1 MGIIS
6 NSKSHNMEN
15 AKEISSNDKST
26 LDISSKLIMGGTQYS
41 NIMSI
46 ALLRDCSDGRLADI
60 LKKNHCQF
68 VTTGNDMYII
78 FNKPA
83 RAIAKLAGRSG
94 VPSFIYCHAN
104 TSEVWRMKNE
114 DFKYNSV
121 KNPYIFDG
129 DAEVTLS
136 DTLLRCADKAI
147 GKAVDVVRKAFHL
160 TGESDDNILDYIYN
174 RTGMKAGACRECFT
188 DALNQQP
195 PFNINTY

>member
-1 MGIIS
+1 
-6 NSKSHNMEN
+6 MEN
-15 AKEISSNDKST
+15 AKEISNHEQVI
-26 LDISSKLIMGGTQYS
+26 LDINSKLTIGGKQYH

-46 ALLRDCSDGRLADI
+46 AILYEASEETLAEI
-60 LKKNHCQF
+60 LKKCHCQF
-68 VTTGNDMYII
+68 TVTSDDTRSYII

-114 DFKYNSV
+114 DFKYNTV

-136 DTLLRCADKAI
+136 NTLLRCADKAI

-195 PFNINTY
+195 PFSINTY

>member
-104 TSEVWRMKNE
+104 TSEVWRMKNK

-129 DAEVTLS
+129 NAEVTLS
-136 DTLLRCADKAI
+136 DTLLHGSDKAI
-147 GKAVDVVRKAFHL
+147 GKAVDAVKKAFNL
-160 TGESDDNILDYIYN
+160 TDKTDDYILDYIYN
-174 RTGMKAGACRECFT
+174 RTGIKAGAYREYFT
-188 DALNQQP
+188 EALHR
-195 PFNINTY
+195 

>member
-1 MGIIS
+1 MEKIREIS
-6 NSKSHNMEN
+6 N
-15 AKEISSNDKST
+15 NDKGT
-26 LDISSKLIMGGTQYS
+26 LDISRKLIMGGREYS
-41 NIMSI
+41 NIMSVAI
-46 ALLRDCSDGRLADI
+46 LSDGDKGSIADI
-60 LKKNHCQF
+60 LKQNHCIF
-68 VTTGNDMYII
+68 TTTDDEKHTYII

-83 RAIAKLAGRSG
+83 KRIAKIAGRSG
-94 VPSFIYCHAN
+94 APSFIYCHAN

-114 DFKYNSV
+114 DFKYNTV

-147 GKAVDVVRKAFHL
+147 GKAVDTVRKAFHL

-188 DALNQQP
+188 EALNQ
-195 PFNINTY
+195 

>member
-1 MGIIS
+1 MIKGDR
-6 NSKSHNMEN
+6 E
-15 AKEISSNDKST
+15 
-26 LDISSKLIMGGTQYS
+26 YS
-41 NIMSI
+41 NIMSVAI
-46 ALLRDCSDGRLADI
+46 LSDGDKGSIADI
-60 LKKNHCQF
+60 LKQNHCIF
-68 VTTGNDMYII
+68 TTIDDEKHTYII

-83 RAIAKLAGRSG
+83 KRIAKIAGRSG

-114 DFKYNSV
+114 DFKYNTV

-147 GKAVDVVRKAFHL
+147 GKAVNVVRKAFHL

-174 RTGMKAGACRECFT
+174 RTGIKAGAYREYFT
-188 DALNQQP
+188 EALNQ
-195 PFNINTY
+195 

>member
-1 MGIIS
+1 MEKIREIS
-6 NSKSHNMEN
+6 N
-15 AKEISSNDKST
+15 NDKGT
-26 LDISSKLIMGGTQYS
+26 LDISCKLIKGGRENS
-41 NIMSI
+41 NIMSVAI
-46 ALLRDCSDGRLADI
+46 LSDRDKGSIADI
-60 LKKNHCQF
+60 LKQNHCIF
-68 VTTGNDMYII
+68 TTIDDEKHTYII

-83 RAIAKLAGRSG
+83 KRIAKIAGRSG

-114 DFKYNSV
+114 DFKYNTV

-195 PFNINTY
+195 PFSINTY

>member
-6 NSKSHNMEN
+6 NSKSHKMEN

-46 ALLRDCSDGRLADI
+46 ALLRNCCDGRLADI

-68 VTTGNDMYII
+68 VTTGDDMYII

-83 RAIAKLAGRSG
+83 RAIAKLAGHAG
-94 VPSFIYCHAN
+94 VPSFTYCHAN
-104 TSEVWRMKNE
+104 IKEVWRMKNTH
-114 DFKYNSV
+114 FNYNSV

-129 DAEVTLS
+129 NTEVTL
-136 DTLLRCADKAI
+136 DETLLDNADKAI
-147 GKAVDVVRKAFHL
+147 GKALDAVMAQFHL
-160 TGESDDNILDYIYN
+160 TGENNDHILDYVYN
-174 RTGMKAGACRECFT
+174 STGMKAGAYRRSFT
-188 DALNQQP
+188 ES
-195 PFNINTY
+195 FETMFSNTH